1 MFKNLSKEEILDLFK
16 DHNYIINDYN
26 KNDIIAMEGMVCE
39 RIGIVLFGSIDIKRT
54 LSINNTIH
62 VSTLDKGNLF
72 GEIIAFS
79 DTNIYPATVV
89 ASTKCTILFI
99 SKDDFISFCT
109 LNTNFLS
116 MILNELSNKILRLNK
131 SITTLSLNS
140 IRQKISY
147 FLLSEY
153 KIQKSNFIKLN
164 MTKQKLSEVLG
175 IPRPSLSREF
185 INMKELNLIDYSKD
199 FVKILD
205 IEALENILN
214 E

>member
-1 MFKNLSKEEILDLFK
+1 MFKNLNKEEILNLFK
-16 DHNYIINDYN
+16 NHNPTINNYT
-26 KNDIIAMEGMVCE
+26 KNDIIAMEGMICE
-39 RIGIVLFGSIDIKRT
+39 KIGIVLSGSVDIKRT

-62 VSTLDKGNLF
+62 VSTLDRGSLF

-79 DTNIYPATVV
+79 DINIYPATVI
-89 ASTKCTILFI
+89 ASSTCTVLFI
-99 SKDDFISFCT
+99 SRDDFISFCT
-109 LNTNFLS
+109 LNLNFLS
-116 MILNELSNKILRLNK
+116 MLLNELSNKIIKLNK
-131 SITTLSLNS
+131 SITILSLNS

-147 FLLSEY
+147 FLLNEY

-164 MTKQKLSEVLG
+164 MTKQKLSEMLG